1 MEPYLQKNN
10 KKRVGRPRRIWTWT
24 KTFIWRWV
32 MDKCYMSS
40 CMYISICT
48 HVGVWGQCQVC
59 SSVTLHLTWVYG
71 YMVCVWGCVWAYVC
85 TVMCLSVCVCAYHS
99 THVRSSEN
107 SLRYQSSPSTLL
119 EAGPLCCLDAT
130 HIGQLVHWLLVILSS
145 LPISLWESWDCRCL
159 CNVSGFSMDS
169 EELDSGPHTQE
180 ASTLTHKPSSL
191 TLPPCYWFSFWC
203 RISPW
208 PGAHWFS

>member
-1 MEPYLQKNN
+1 MWGSEVNVRYVPQSPSTLLDCMD
-10 KKRVGRPRRIWTWT
+10 IW
-24 KTFIWRWV
+24 FVCR
-32 MDKCYMSS
+32 
-40 CMYISICT
+40 
-48 HVGVWGQCQVC
+48 GVSERMCAQ
-59 SSVTLHLTWVYG
+59 S
-71 YMVCVWGCVWAYVC
+71 CVWAH
-85 TVMCLSVCVCAYHS
+85 VCAYHS

-119 EAGPLCCLDAT
+119 EAGPLYCLDAT
-130 HIGQLVHWLLVILSS
+130 HIGQLVHRLLGILPSL

>member
-1 MEPYLQKNN
+1 MGHGQVLHVQLYVYKHMHTCGGLRSMSGMFLSHPPPYLS
-10 KKRVGRPRRIWTWT
+10 VWIYGL
-24 KTFIWRWV
+24 
-32 MDKCYMSS
+32 CL
-40 CMYISICT
+40 
-48 HVGVWGQCQVC
+48 GV
-59 SSVTLHLTWVYG
+59 
-71 YMVCVWGCVWAYVC
+71 
-85 TVMCLSVCVCAYHS
+85 CLSVCVCVYHS

-191 TLPPCYWFSFWC
+191 TLPPCYWFSF
-203 RISPW
+203 
-208 PGAHWFS
+208 